1 MSIPSTLTL
10 KPSLVF
16 EALQTLVDIQQP
28 AMLWGPPGVGK
39 SDVTRQLADSRG
51 IDLRDVRAI
60 LLDPVDLRGL
70 PHINGDG
77 RAHWAVPEFLPRDGE
92 GILFLDELTAAPQLT
107 QAACYQLILDRKLGE
122 YELPE
127 GWTIIAAGNR
137 ENDRGIV
144 HRMPSPLTNRF
155 VHIDFGVDLDDWTKW
170 ATQNGVAT
178 EVIAFLRFRDE
189 LLHDFDPKRSEKAF
203 PTPRSWAFVS
213 NIIQS
218 GRTTNGIEY
227 NLIAGAVGEG
237 AAAEFMGFLKVARS
251 IQSPDAILMNPD
263 AVDVPDDPA
272 TLYAIAT
279 ALARKAT
286 ANNMDRVVAYAN
298 RLPDE
303 FSVLLVRDALVR
315 DPDVQNTRAYIEWVA
330 DHHDVMS

>member
-1 MSIPSTLTL
+1 MTIASNYTL
-10 KPSLVF
+10 KPSQVS
-16 EALQTLVDIQQP
+16 EALGVLVGIKQP
-28 AMLWGPPGVGK
+28 IMIWGPPGVGK
-39 SDVTRQLADSRG
+39 SAIVKQVADENSLE
-51 IDLRDVRAI
+51 LRDVRAI

-77 RAHWAVPEFLPRDGE
+77 RAHWAVPEFLPREGK

-137 ENDRGIV
+137 ESDRGVV

-155 VHIDFGVDLDDWTKW
+155 VHLDFGVDLDDWTKW
-170 ATQNGVAT
+170 ATKHGIAT

-203 PTPRSWAFVS
+203 PTPRSWEFVS
-213 NIIQS
+213 NIVGS
-218 GRTTNGIEY
+218 GTVTNGIEY
-227 NLIAGAVGEG
+227 PLIAGAVGEG
-237 AAAEFMGFLKVARS
+237 AAAEFMGFLKIARS
-251 IQSPDAILMNPD
+251 IQSPDMILMSPD
-263 AVDVPDDPA
+263 SAAVPEEAA
-272 TLYAIAT
+272 TLYAIST

-286 ANNMDRVVAYAN
+286 ENNMDRVVTYAN

-303 FSVLLVRDALVR
+303 FSVLLVKDALDR
-315 DPDVQNTRAYIEWVA
+315 DPAVANTRAYIEWVA
-330 DHHDVMS
+330 EHHEVMS

>member
-1 MSIPSTLTL
+1 MSVPSTLTM
-10 KPSLVF
+10 KPSQVL
-16 EALQTLVDIQQP
+16 EALRTLVSIQQP
-28 AMLWGPPGVGK
+28 AMIWGPPGVGK
-39 SDVTRQLADSRG
+39 SAVTKQLAEELG
-51 IDLRDVRAI
+51 VELRDVRAI

-77 RAHWAVPEFLPRDGE
+77 RAHWAVPEFLPREGE

-122 YELPE
+122 YELPA

-137 ENDRGIV
+137 ENDRGVV

-155 VHIDFGVDLDDWTKW
+155 VHVEFGVDLDDWTKW
-170 ATQNGVAT
+170 ATKHGIAT

-189 LLHDFDPKRSEKAF
+189 LLHDFDPRRSEKAF
-203 PTPRSWAFVS
+203 PTPRTWEFVS
-213 NIIQS
+213 NIVGS
-218 GRTTNGIEY
+218 NSVTNGIEY
-227 NLIAGAVGEG
+227 PLITGAVGEG

-251 IQSPDAILMNPD
+251 IQSPDMILMAPET
-263 AVDVPDDPA
+263 APVPEEAA
-272 TLYAIAT
+272 TLYAIST

-286 ANNMDRVVAYAN
+286 ENNMDRVVAYAN

-303 FSVLLVRDALVR
+303 FSVLLVKDALDR
-315 DPDVQNTRAYIEWVA
+315 DLAVASTRAYIEWVA
-330 DHHDVMS
+330 EHHEVMS

>member
-1 MSIPSTLTL
+1 MSVPSDYTL
-10 KPSLVF
+10 KPSQVA
-16 EALQTLVDIQQP
+16 EALDVLVGIKQP
-28 AMLWGPPGVGK
+28 IMIWGPPGVGK
-39 SDVTRQLADSRG
+39 SAIVKQVADQSALE
-51 IDLRDVRAI
+51 LRDVRAI

-77 RAHWAVPEFLPRDGE
+77 RAHWAVPEFLPREGK

-137 ENDRGIV
+137 ESDRGVV

-155 VHIDFGVDLDDWTKW
+155 VHLDFGVDLDDWTKW
-170 ATQNGVAT
+170 ATQQGIAT

-203 PTPRSWAFVS
+203 PTPRSWEFVS
-213 NIIQS
+213 NIVGS
-218 GRTTNGIEY
+218 GTVTNGIEY
-227 NLIAGAVGEG
+227 PLIAGAVGEG
-237 AAAEFMGFLKVARS
+237 AAAEFMGFLKIARS
-251 IQSPDAILMNPD
+251 IQSPDMILMSPD
-263 AVDVPDDPA
+263 SAAVPEEAA
-272 TLYAIAT
+272 TLYAIST

-286 ANNMDRVVAYAN
+286 ENNMDRVVTYAN

-303 FSVLLVRDALVR
+303 FSVLLVKDALDR
-315 DPDVQNTRAYIEWVA
+315 DPAVANTRAYIEWVSE
-330 DHHDVMS
+330 HHEVMS

>member
-1 MSIPSTLTL
+1 MTIASNYTL
-10 KPSLVF
+10 KPSQVS
-16 EALQTLVDIQQP
+16 EALGVLVGIKQP
-28 AMLWGPPGVGK
+28 IMIWGPPGVGK
-39 SDVTRQLADSRG
+39 SAVVKQVADES
-51 IDLRDVRAI
+51 DLELRDVRAI

-77 RAHWAVPEFLPRDGE
+77 RAHWAVPEFLPREGK

-137 ENDRGIV
+137 ESDRGVV

-155 VHIDFGVDLDDWTKW
+155 VHLDFGVDLDDWTKW
-170 ATQNGVAT
+170 ATKHGIAT

-203 PTPRSWAFVS
+203 PTPRSWEFVS
-213 NIIQS
+213 NIVGS
-218 GRTTNGIEY
+218 GTVTNGIEY
-227 NLIAGAVGEG
+227 PLIAGAVGEG
-237 AAAEFMGFLKVARS
+237 AAAEFMGFLKIARS
-251 IQSPDAILMNPD
+251 IQSPDMILMNPD
-263 AVDVPDDPA
+263 KGDIPEEAA
-272 TLYAIAT
+272 TLYAIST

-286 ANNMDRVVAYAN
+286 ENNMDRVVTYAN

-303 FSVLLVRDALVR
+303 FSVLLVKDALDR
-315 DPDVQNTRAYIEWVA
+315 DPAVANTRAYIEWVA
-330 DHHDVMS
+330 EHHEVMS

>member
-1 MSIPSTLTL
+1 MSIASTTTM
-10 KPSLVF
+10 KPTQVL
-16 EALQTLVDIQQP
+16 EALRTLVAIQQP
-28 AMLWGPPGVGK
+28 AMIWGPPGVGK
-39 SDVTRQLADSRG
+39 SAVTKQLAAELNVE
-51 IDLRDVRAI
+51 LRDVRAI

-77 RAHWAVPEFLPRDGE
+77 RAHWAVPEFLPREGK

-122 YELPE
+122 YELPD

-137 ENDRGIV
+137 ESDRGVV

-155 VHIDFGVDLDDWTKW
+155 VHLDFGVDLDDWTKW
-170 ATQNGVAT
+170 ATTHGIAT

-203 PTPRSWAFVS
+203 PTPRSWEFVS
-213 NIIQS
+213 NIVGS
-218 GRTTNGIEY
+218 GTVTNGIEY
-227 NLIAGAVGEG
+227 PLIAGAVGEG
-237 AAAEFMGFLKVARS
+237 AAAEFMGFLKIARS
-251 IQSPDAILMNPD
+251 LQSPDMILMNPD
-263 AVDVPDDPA
+263 SAAVPEEAA
-272 TLYAIAT
+272 TLYAVST

-286 ANNMDRVVAYAN
+286 EGNMDRVVAYAN

-303 FSVLLVRDALVR
+303 FSVLLVKDALDR
-315 DPDVQNTRAYIEWVA
+315 DPAVAHTRSYIEWVA
-330 DHHDVMS
+330 KHHEVMS

>member
-1 MSIPSTLTL
+1 MPYTL
-10 KPSLVF
+10 KPSQVS
-16 EALQTLVDIQQP
+16 EALGVLVGIKQP
-28 AMLWGPPGVGK
+28 IMIWGPPGVGK
-39 SDVTRQLADSRG
+39 SAIVKQVADDG
-51 IDLRDVRAI
+51 NLELRDVRAI

-77 RAHWAVPEFLPRDGE
+77 RAHWAVPEFLPREGK

-127 GWTIIAAGNR
+127 RWTIIAAGNR
-137 ENDRGIV
+137 ESDRGVV

-155 VHIDFGVDLDDWTKW
+155 VHLDFGVDLDDWTKW
-170 ATQNGVAT
+170 ATKHGIAT

-203 PTPRSWAFVS
+203 PTPRSWEFVS
-213 NIIQS
+213 NIVGS
-218 GRTTNGIEY
+218 GIVTNGIEY
-227 NLIAGAVGEG
+227 PLIAGAVGEG
-237 AAAEFMGFLKVARS
+237 AAAEFMGFLKIARS
-251 IQSPDAILMNPD
+251 IQSPDMILMNPEKGD
-263 AVDVPDDPA
+263 IPEEAA
-272 TLYAIAT
+272 TLYAIST

-286 ANNMDRVVAYAN
+286 ENNMDRVVTYAN

-303 FSVLLVRDALVR
+303 FSVLLVKDALDR
-315 DPDVQNTRAYIEWVA
+315 DPAVANTRAYIEWVSE
-330 DHHDVMS
+330 HHEVMS

>member
-1 MSIPSTLTL
+1 MTIASNYTL
-10 KPSLVF
+10 KPSQVS
-16 EALQTLVDIQQP
+16 EALGVLVGIKQP
-28 AMLWGPPGVGK
+28 VMIWGPPGVGK
-39 SDVTRQLADSRG
+39 SAIVKQVANESDLE
-51 IDLRDVRAI
+51 LRDVRAI

-77 RAHWAVPEFLPRDGE
+77 RAHWAVPEFLPREGK

-137 ENDRGIV
+137 ESDRGVV

-155 VHIDFGVDLDDWTKW
+155 VHLDFGVDLDDWTKW
-170 ATQNGVAT
+170 ATKHGIAT

-203 PTPRSWAFVS
+203 PTPRSWEFVS
-213 NIIQS
+213 NIVGS
-218 GRTTNGIEY
+218 GTVTNGIEY
-227 NLIAGAVGEG
+227 PLIAGAVGEG
-237 AAAEFMGFLKVARS
+237 AAAEFMGFLKIARS
-251 IQSPDAILMNPD
+251 IQSPDMILMNPD
-263 AVDVPDDPA
+263 GGDIPEEAA
-272 TLYAIAT
+272 TLYAIST

-286 ANNMDRVVAYAN
+286 ENNMDRVVTYAN

-303 FSVLLVRDALVR
+303 FSVLLVKDALGR
-315 DPDVQNTRAYIEWVA
+315 DPSVADTRAYIEWVA
-330 DHHDVMS
+330 EHHEVMS

>member
-1 MSIPSTLTL
+1 MTIASNYTL
-10 KPSLVF
+10 KPSQVS
-16 EALQTLVDIQQP
+16 EALGVLVGIKQP
-28 AMLWGPPGVGK
+28 IMIWGPPGVGK
-39 SDVTRQLADSRG
+39 SAIVKQVADES
-51 IDLRDVRAI
+51 DLELRDVRAI

-77 RAHWAVPEFLPRDGE
+77 RAHWAVPEFLPREGK

-122 YELPE
+122 YELPD

-137 ENDRGIV
+137 ESDRGVV

-155 VHIDFGVDLDDWTKW
+155 VHLDFGVDLDDWTKW
-170 ATQNGVAT
+170 ATTHGIAT

-203 PTPRSWAFVS
+203 PTPRSWEFVS
-213 NIIQS
+213 NIVGS
-218 GRTTNGIEY
+218 GTVTNGIEY
-227 NLIAGAVGEG
+227 SLIAGAVGEG
-237 AAAEFMGFLKVARS
+237 AAAEFMGFLKIARS
-251 IQSPDAILMNPD
+251 IQSPDMILMNPEKGD
-263 AVDVPDDPA
+263 IPEEAA
-272 TLYAIAT
+272 TLYAIST

-286 ANNMDRVVAYAN
+286 GNNMDRVVTYAN

-303 FSVLLVRDALVR
+303 FSVLLVKDALDR
-315 DPDVQNTRAYIEWVA
+315 DPAVANTRAYIEWVSE
-330 DHHDVMS
+330 HHEVMS

>member
-1 MSIPSTLTL
+1 MTIASNHTL
-10 KPSLVF
+10 KPSQVS
-16 EALQTLVDIQQP
+16 EALGVLVGIKQP
-28 AMLWGPPGVGK
+28 IMIWGPPGVGK
-39 SDVTRQLADSRG
+39 SAIVKQVADDG
-51 IDLRDVRAI
+51 KFELRAVRAI

-77 RAHWAVPEFLPRDGE
+77 RAHWAVPEFLPRKGK

-122 YELPE
+122 YELPD

-137 ENDRGIV
+137 ESDRGVV

-155 VHIDFGVDLDDWTKW
+155 VHLDFGVDLDDWTKW
-170 ATQNGVAT
+170 ATKHCIAT

-203 PTPRSWAFVS
+203 PTPRSWEFVS
-213 NIIQS
+213 NIVGS
-218 GRTTNGIEY
+218 GSVTNGIEY
-227 NLIAGAVGEG
+227 PLIAGAVGEG
-237 AAAEFMGFLKVARS
+237 AAAEFMGFLKIARS
-251 IQSPDAILMNPD
+251 IQSPDTILMNPEKGD
-263 AVDVPDDPA
+263 IPEEAA
-272 TLYAIAT
+272 TLYAIST

-286 ANNMDRVVAYAN
+286 ENNMDRVVTYAN

-303 FSVLLVRDALVR
+303 FSVLLVKDALDR
-315 DPDVQNTRAYIEWVA
+315 DPAVADTRAYIEWVA
-330 DHHDVMS
+330 EHHEIMS

>member
-1 MSIPSTLTL
+1 MTIASNYTL
-10 KPSLVF
+10 KPSQVS
-16 EALQTLVDIQQP
+16 EALDILVGIKQP
-28 AMLWGPPGVGK
+28 IMIWGPPGVGK
-39 SDVTRQLADSRG
+39 SAIVKQVADES
-51 IDLRDVRAI
+51 DLELRDVRAI

-77 RAHWAVPEFLPRDGE
+77 RAHWAVPEFLPREGK

-122 YELPE
+122 YELPD

-137 ENDRGIV
+137 ESDRGVV

-155 VHIDFGVDLDDWTKW
+155 VHLDFGVDLDDWTKW
-170 ATQNGVAT
+170 ATKHGIAT

-203 PTPRSWAFVS
+203 PTPRSWEFVS
-213 NIIQS
+213 NIVGS
-218 GRTTNGIEY
+218 GTVTNGIEY
-227 NLIAGAVGEG
+227 SLIAGAVGEG
-237 AAAEFMGFLKVARS
+237 AAAEFMGFLKIARS
-251 IQSPDAILMNPD
+251 IQSPDMILMNPEKGD
-263 AVDVPDDPA
+263 IPEEAA
-272 TLYAIAT
+272 TLYAIST

-286 ANNMDRVVAYAN
+286 GNNMDRVVTYAN

-303 FSVLLVRDALVR
+303 FSVLLVKDALDR
-315 DPDVQNTRAYIEWVA
+315 DPAVANTRAYIEWVSE
-330 DHHDVMS
+330 HHEVMS